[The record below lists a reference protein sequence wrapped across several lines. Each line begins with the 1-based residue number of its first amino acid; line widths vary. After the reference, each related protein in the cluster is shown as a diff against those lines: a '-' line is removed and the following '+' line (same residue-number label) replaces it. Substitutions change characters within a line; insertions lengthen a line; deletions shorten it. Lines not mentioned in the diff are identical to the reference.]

1 MSDCTRWTIKQQIDW
16 FRSQFAQHDSLPFSK
31 VLPESTVID
40 GLRSL
45 GVRFYESLYDPV
57 TVLWLFLSQV
67 IHANPTLAVTVES
80 FLAWRLGQ
88 GMSPCSTDTGGYAR
102 ARKRL
107 PEALLALLVR
117 RSGRALEQAAASEW
131 RWLGKAVKLF
141 DGSTV
146 SMPDTPENQA
156 AYPQSRNQAPGVGF
170 PLARIGVLFSLSVGA
185 VLDLGIRRWAGKFQ
199 SELAMLRDMFSMF
212 DSGDVLLTDRYL
224 CSYLE
229 IAVLRGLG
237 VDFVGRMHAHR
248 RVDFRRGIQLGP
260 NDHLVE
266 WTKPARPDWMSRKQY
281 AALSETMLIRELSFR
296 LVRKGYRTRTIVIAT
311 TLLDAA
317 LYPQAEIA
325 KLYHLRWDVE
335 INLRS
340 LKTMMN
346 MDVLRGHTPD
356 MVRKEIWAHLLA
368 YNLIRT
374 VIAQAAATHGKHP
387 RHLSFTRA
395 MRTLEAF
402 RPTLAHARG
411 ESLPSL
417 YQELLKAVASHEIGN
432 RPGRLEPRQRK
443 RRPKSYKLM
452 TKPRQEA
459 RRRYAKTR

>member
-1 MSDCTRWTIKQQIDW
+1 MSDCTRWSIKQQIDW
-16 FRSQFAQHDSLPFSK
+16 FRSQFAQHDSLPFSE
-31 VLPESTVID
+31 VLPESTVVD

-45 GVRFYESLYDPV
+45 SVRFYDSLYDPV

-117 RSGRALEQAAASEW
+117 QSGCTLEQAAASEW

-156 AYPQSRNQAPGVGF
+156 AYPQSRSQSSGVGF

-199 SELAMLRDMFSMF
+199 SELAMLGDMFSMF
-212 DSGDVLLTDRYL
+212 ESGDVLLTDRYL
-224 CSYLE
+224 CSYME

-248 RVDFRRGIQLGP
+248 KVDFRRGVKLGP

-281 AALSETMLIRELSFR
+281 AALSETMFIRELSFR
-296 LVRKGYRTRTIVIAT
+296 LIRKGYRTRTIVIAT

-325 KLYHLRWDVE
+325 KLYRLRWDAE

-346 MDVLRGHTPD
+346 MDVLRCQTPD

-402 RPTLAHARG
+402 RPTLAHARS
-411 ESLPSL
+411 ERLPSL

-432 RPGRLEPRQRK
+432 RPDRLEPRQRK
-443 RRPKSYKLM
+443 RRPKPYKLM